1 MIGTEQ
7 SLSPALQEKLL
18 TRSALRLGIDASTF
32 DVVADNLRAL
42 EALWFNA
49 FLQQYELFGP
59 ETDSLALY
67 RAFRENA
74 INAMLESEDPRGETY
89 TATAPF

>member
-32 DVVADNLRAL
+32 DVVAENLRAF
-42 EALWFNA
+42 ETLWFNA
-49 FLQQYELFGP
+49 FLQQYELFGSD
-59 ETDSLALY
+59 TDSLALY
-67 RAFRENA
+67 RAFREDR
-74 INAMLESEDPRGETY
+74 INALLDES
-89 TATAPF
+89 

>member
-32 DVVADNLRAL
+32 DVVAENLRTL
-42 EALWFNA
+42 ETIWFWN
-49 FLQQYELFGP
+49 FINSELYSGM
-59 ETDSLALY
+59 EERDVACY
-67 RAFRENA
+67 RAYREDR
-74 INAMLESEDPRGETY
+74 INALLDES
-89 TATAPF
+89 